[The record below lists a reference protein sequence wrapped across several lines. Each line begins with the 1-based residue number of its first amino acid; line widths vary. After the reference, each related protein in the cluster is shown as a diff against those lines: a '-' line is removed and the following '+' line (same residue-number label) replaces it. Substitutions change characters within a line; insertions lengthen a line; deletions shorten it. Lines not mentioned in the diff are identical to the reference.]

1 VNSLVGQ
8 LNLVKKAEK
17 SPQKPP
23 QLSPEAI

>member
-1 VNSLVGQ
+1 LVAQ